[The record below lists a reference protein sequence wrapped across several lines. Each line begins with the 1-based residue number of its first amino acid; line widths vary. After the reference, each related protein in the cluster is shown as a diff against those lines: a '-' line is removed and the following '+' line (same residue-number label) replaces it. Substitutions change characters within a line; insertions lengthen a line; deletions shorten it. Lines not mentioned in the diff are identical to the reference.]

1 MTKIESSN
9 RRAWFRGLTLTR
21 GFAIAVV
28 TLALTGV
35 LSPVSDGLGQWTAVS
50 VAAEEAPAKKQK
62 TRRVPSL
69 SEAVYKKLGEGQEAI
84 DAKDLV
90 GAEEIIKKALER
102 SRRYNE
108 NEIANLHNMLG
119 YIYYL
124 KEDYNGALR

>member
-35 LSPVSDGLGQWTAVS
+35 LSPVSDELGQWTAVS
-50 VAAEEAPAKKQK
+50 VAAEEAPAKKAEDSS
-62 TRRVPSL
+62 RVPSL

-90 GAEEIIKKALER
+90 R
-102 SRRYNE
+102 
-108 NEIANLHNMLG
+108 
-119 YIYYL
+119 
-124 KEDYNGALR
+124 